1 MHDRWLCALLLVI
14 GCTPVESGGSAPAT
28 GAKPPE
34 VVKPVQ
40 PQASASVEPVRPIRP
55 IRPIDPG
62 WHDLEIGEGCSIRM
76 ARAPAALDMPIAWA
90 PCSDESTGCL
100 EASIES
106 RDDRLGGYMLR
117 GQRVG
122 DAVYTILTLSGP
134 SSRVMVSPL
143 DGIPSMALELGPSE
157 GCALGTIALA
167 DGGGVVEITY
177 DHAAGYASRAYL
189 QGPLHAGA
197 QWTIAARLLR
207 SDYPRFIAD
216 SIAMADGRLFVL
228 GSGGPLRHY
237 DTGTRRWLE
246 VGQPH
251 AGWACCM
258 DAAGEV
264 VTLLHTSIPEVALGS
279 RLGADA
285 VKLLEPPS
293 GEGVTALALD
303 GTRAVWNHGKGRDKN
318 NYYQRIELWTGRL
331 EPTPAIVDRRLVAEL
346 DGDGLTAPIVGDGL
360 ALTWTIEKGKP
371 ARPELVRL
379 SDGARLEVPPIQL
392 GRVLWL
398 TKHEI
403 AVQVGPPPGFIAPP
417 IVRRLALDPDRTA
430 PSRSSARPPR

>member
-1 MHDRWLCALLLVI
+1 MHDRWLCALLLVV

-34 VVKPVQ
+34 LVEPVQ
-40 PQASASVEPVRPIRP
+40 PQDSAPVELVRPT
-55 IRPIDPG
+55 DPG

-76 ARAPAALDMPIAWA
+76 ARAPAALQMPITWT
-90 PCSDESTGCL
+90 PCSDASTGCL

-106 RDDRLGGYMLR
+106 PDDVLGGYMLR

-122 DAVYTILTLSGP
+122 DTVYTIVTLSGP
-134 SSRVMVSPL
+134 PSRVMVSPL
-143 DGIPSMALELGPSE
+143 DGIPSMALELRPSE
-157 GCALGTIALA
+157 GCALGRIALA

-177 DHAAGYASRAYL
+177 DPADGYASRAYL

-216 SIAMADGRLFVL
+216 SISMVDGRLFVL
-228 GSGGPLRHY
+228 ASGGPLRHY

-303 GTRAVWNHGKGRDKN
+303 GTRAVWSHGKGRDKN
-318 NYYQRIELWTGRL
+318 NYYQRIELWTGRI
-331 EPTPAIVDRRLVAEL
+331 EPTPAIVDRRLVTEL
-346 DGDGLTAPIVGDGL
+346 DGDISLAPIVGDGL
-360 ALTWTIEKGKP
+360 ALTWTMHKGES
-371 ARPELVRL
+371 ARPVLVRL
-379 SDGARLEVPPIQL
+379 SDGARLEVPPIPL
-392 GRVLWL
+392 GPVLWL
-398 TKHEI
+398 TRSEI
-403 AVQVGPPPGFIAPP
+403 AVQVGPPRGFIGPA
-417 IVRRLALDPDRTA
+417 IVHRLALDPNRTVV
-430 PSRSSARPPR
+430 R